1 MEQAQAGA
9 GLQDVPG
16 DHTIPHRTDTFSNG
30 SVPEKRTAYSPSR
43 QNGPSKRPRNAK
55 AGKGV
60 EDVAI
65 CASPAG
71 FLTHRQKAQAAEK
84 ESIGGMLRKAMV
96 DHQLGVSLNLILL
109 VALTYLLFPSL
120 RERVGAFFTLQY
132 ATGKTGEFSLGPRD
146 MYLVVGYVVLFT
158 GVRAACMDYALLPL
172 AGVLGIK
179 QKKAKVRYALSLN
192 CVHGFT
198 KLNSNSIAGSRSKHT
213 FCSTTSF
220 TGPGDL
226 LSSSKIPPDRLRRPS
241 LANSMTC

>member
-16 DHTIPHRTDTFSNG
+16 DHSTTHGTSTFSNG

-71 FLTHRQKAQAAEK
+71 FLTHRQKAQTAEK

-192 CVHGFT
+192 CLFT
-198 KLNSNSIAGSRSKHT
+198 VSRNSTLTLSQVRGASIHSALLLRLLDLGTCCFHPRYSRVA
-213 FCSTTSF
+213 CD
-220 TGPGDL
+220 DL
-226 LSSSKIPPDRLRRPS
+226 LWP
-241 LANSMTC
+241 TQ